1 MKNKNEFT
9 DATFSGKREF
19 EVEHQAEEEPTVK
32 TLIWILWIV
41 IAILLLCGYGL
52 KKHYEPQPLPKANI
66 LEIFAPVVTESDTI
80 HLKRA
85 TTYWCTES
93 QCDGNPYSTA
103 DGSIINPQNPQ
114 RWVALSRD
122 LLYRW
127 GGPFHYGDTIEIYSN
142 KFPHLDGEYVVHDC
156 MAAKYEMSIDFLM
169 SPEKNS
175 PKLGV
180 GEDVKIIYCSENY

>member
-19 EVEHQAEEEPTVK
+19 EVEHQVEEEPTAS
-32 TLIWILWIV
+32 TLTWILLIV

-52 KKHYEPQPLPKANI
+52 KKHYEPQPLPTANI
-66 LEIFAPVVTESDTI
+66 LEIFAPVVPESDTI

-93 QCDGNPYSTA
+93 QCDSNPYSTA
-103 DGSIINPQNPQ
+103 DGSIIEPKNPQ

-156 MAAKYEMSIDFLM
+156 MASKYEMSIDFLM
-169 SPEKNS
+169 SPEKNF

-180 GEDVKIIYCSENY
+180 GEN